1 MAVFADPNN
10 VKSAESPE
18 ILKVLFDGGCPL
30 CRREIAHVQGL
41 SEKHQDSALCFVDV
55 SDAALADTVYAND
68 RAKLLARFHVER
80 TDGSRL
86 DGAAAFIAMWR
97 RLPGWRWLARFAEL
111 PGMPFLFE
119 VAYRGFLRV
128 RPAMQRIAVYLEK
141 TPMPLSV
148 TTNIP
153 ANDSTKNPFQSTT
166 DGKANVATTLPLHLL
181 RELRSDHAG
190 ETGAVY
196 IYRGIVAV
204 AKRRGYPELIAF
216 AQSHGETESEHLRLI
231 EEWLSPPLRSR
242 LLGPWRIAGWLTG
255 ALPAL
260 FGPRAVYATI
270 AAVETFVDQHYQQQI
285 DYLNQH
291 GGPEGLLE
299 LLKRCQ
305 ADECHHRDEAAELA
319 GAPAS
324 WILRGWCALVG
335 SGSATAVKIARRF

>member
-41 SEKHQDSALCFVDV
+41 AEKHQDSALCFVDI
-55 SDAALADTVYAND
+55 SDATLADTVYVND

-80 TDGSRL
+80 ADGSRL

-119 VAYRGFLRV
+119 FAYRGFLRI
-128 RPAMQRIAVYLEK
+128 RPAMQRIAVYLDK
-141 TPMPLSV
+141 TSPTVIAKTMPSANESV
-148 TTNIP
+148 DDIVQHPPRGT
-153 ANDSTKNPFQSTT
+153 ASR
-166 DGKANVATTLPLHLL
+166 AATLPIHLV

-204 AKRRGYPELIAF
+204 AKQLGHDELITF

-231 EEWLSPPLRSR
+231 EAWLSPPLRSR

-270 AAVETFVDQHYQQQI
+270 AAVETFVYHHYQQQI
-285 DYLNQH
+285 DYLHQH

-305 ADECHHRDEAAELA
+305 ADECQHRDEAAALA
-319 GAPAS
+319 GAPHAWLLRS
-324 WILRGWCALVG
+324 WCSLVG
-335 SGSATAVKIARRF
+335 FGSASAVKIARRW

>member
-1 MAVFADPNN
+1 
-10 VKSAESPE
+10 
-18 ILKVLFDGGCPL
+18 
-30 CRREIAHVQGL
+30 
-41 SEKHQDSALCFVDV
+41 
-55 SDAALADTVYAND
+55 
-68 RAKLLARFHVER
+68 
-80 TDGSRL
+80 
-86 DGAAAFIAMWR
+86 
-97 RLPGWRWLARFAEL
+97 
-111 PGMPFLFE
+111 
-119 VAYRGFLRV
+119 
-128 RPAMQRIAVYLEK
+128 
-141 TPMPLSV
+141 
-148 TTNIP
+148 
-153 ANDSTKNPFQSTT
+153 
-166 DGKANVATTLPLHLL
+166 L

-204 AKRRGYPELIAF
+204 ARRRGYPELVSF

-231 EEWLSPPLRSR
+231 EAWLPPPLQSR

-291 GGPEGLLE
+291 GGPDGLLE

-324 WILRGWCALVG
+324 WMLRAWCALVG
-335 SGSATAVKIARRF
+335 SGSATAVKIARRW

>member
-1 MAVFADPNN
+1 

-18 ILKVLFDGGCPL
+18 VLKVLFDGGCPL
-30 CRREIAHVQGL
+30 CRREIAHVKGL
-41 SEKHQDSALCFVDV
+41 AEKHQESALCFVDV
-55 SDAALADTVYAND
+55 SDAASAGPTYAHD
-68 RAKLLARFHVER
+68 RAQLLARFHVER
-80 TDGSRL
+80 ADGSRL

-97 RLPGWRWLARFAEL
+97 RLPGWRWLARIAQL

-128 RPAMQRIAVYLEK
+128 RPTMQRIAVHLEK
-141 TPMPLSV
+141 TSPPVPV
-148 TTNIP
+148 TANIP
-153 ANDSTKNPFQSTT
+153 TNEPVKHTLQSTT
-166 DGKANVATTLPLHLL
+166 DGTANVAANLPIHLL

-204 AKRRGYPELIAF
+204 ARLRGYPELISF

-231 EEWLSPPLRSR
+231 EDWLSPQLRSR
-242 LLGPWRIAGWLTG
+242 LLGPWRLAGWLTG

-260 FGPRAVYATI
+260 LGPRAVYATI

-285 DYLNQH
+285 DYLNQY

-319 GAPAS
+319 GASAS
-324 WILRGWCALVG
+324 WILRAWCALVG
-335 SGSATAVKIARRF
+335 SGSATAVKIARRW

>member
-1 MAVFADPNN
+1 MFLPIFSTL
-10 VKSAESPE
+10 KSAESPE

-30 CRREIAHVQGL
+30 CRREIAHVKGL
-41 SEKHQDSALCFVDV
+41 AEKHQQSALCFVDV
-55 SDAALADTVYAND
+55 SDAASASPTYAHD
-68 RAKLLARFHVER
+68 RAQLLARFHVER
-80 TDGSRL
+80 ADGSRL

-97 RLPGWRWLARFAEL
+97 RLPGWRWLARVAQL

-119 VAYRGFLRV
+119 MAYRGFLRV
-128 RPAMQRIAVYLEK
+128 RPAMQRIAVRLEK
-141 TPMPLSV
+141 ASLPVIV
-148 TTNIP
+148 TATIP
-153 ANDSTKNPFQSTT
+153 ANEPSKNTPKNAN
-166 DGKANVATTLPLHLL
+166 DAALNVAATLPIHLL

-204 AKRRGYPELIAF
+204 ARLRGYSELIAF

-231 EEWLSPPLRSR
+231 EDWLSPQCRSR

-270 AAVETFVDQHYQQQI
+270 TAVETFVDHHYQQQI

-335 SGSATAVKIARRF
+335 SGSATAVKIARRW

>member
-1 MAVFADPNN
+1 MFLPTSPAL
-10 VKSAESPE
+10 KSAESPE

-30 CRREIAHVQGL
+30 CRREIAHVKGL
-41 SEKHQDSALCFVDV
+41 AEKHQESALCFVDV
-55 SDAALADTVYAND
+55 SDATSAGPTYAHD
-68 RAKLLARFHVER
+68 RAQLLARFHVER
-80 TDGSRL
+80 ADGSRL

-97 RLPGWRWLARFAEL
+97 RLPGWRWLARIAQL
-111 PGMPFLFE
+111 PGMPLLFE

-128 RPAMQRIAVYLEK
+128 RPTMQRIAVHLEK
-141 TPMPLSV
+141 TSRPAPV
-148 TTNIP
+148 TANTPTNGP
-153 ANDSTKNPFQSTT
+153 AENTLQNTT
-166 DGKANVATTLPLHLL
+166 DGTSNVATTLPLHLL

-204 AKRRGYPELIAF
+204 ATRRGYPELVSF

-231 EEWLSPPLRSR
+231 EAWLPPPLQSR

-285 DYLNQH
+285 DYLNQY
-291 GGPEGLLE
+291 GGPDGLLE

-324 WILRGWCALVG
+324 WMLRAWCALVG
-335 SGSATAVKIARRF
+335 SGSATAVKIARRW